1 MFRPSDVKDLKLL
14 VTKRLIRFCE
24 NNLDLFLSIKMMT
37 SANLLN
43 FIVLKVNKSYCLLRY
58 FLISF
63 NNPLSYNL

>member
-24 NNLDLFLSIKMMT
+24 NNLDLFLLIKMMT